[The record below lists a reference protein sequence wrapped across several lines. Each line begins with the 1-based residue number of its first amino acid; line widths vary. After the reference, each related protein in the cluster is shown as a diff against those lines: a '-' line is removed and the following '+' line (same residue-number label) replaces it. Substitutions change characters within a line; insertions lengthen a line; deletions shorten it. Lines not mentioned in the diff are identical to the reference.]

1 MSRLLGRW
9 LLSIC
14 LVLTGCAAL
23 KTSAD
28 FEQALNAFQSGN
40 YGEAETHLQSALKQR
55 PQDDK
60 SLSLRGW
67 IFFKMGLME
76 EAEKSFESAGRIN
89 PKNISTVEGLAWIN
103 YAKGLNKASEDKF
116 RQMIDYAEEHFRNPY
131 WTEYPLTD
139 RQYIH
144 SVHSNAS
151 YGLGLVAKRMGR
163 WKRARKY
170 LEEAINQPNQLID
183 PEEMRSHL
191 AEILFGLGEYRLA
204 LPHYQ
209 KLLSG
214 KGAGLFLLNRYAWCL
229 YQTGKTGEAKSIFL
243 KAKSLL
249 SSEVERYRGS
259 STVQNMTD
267 KLIAK
272 RMAEPYY
279 GLALIHAK
287 EENVQEGMKELSTA
301 LSLSPFFHSPDELL
315 KFLRLYPQ

>member
-1 MSRLLGRW
+1 MSLLLGQW

-14 LVLTGCAAL
+14 LVLTGCAVL
-23 KTSAD
+23 KTNVGY
-28 FEQALNAFQSGN
+28 EQALNAFQSGN
-40 YGEAETHLQSALKQR
+40 YGEAETHLQSELKQR

-76 EAEKSFESAGRIN
+76 EAEKYFESASRIN
-89 PKNISTVEGLAWIN
+89 PKNISTGEGLAWIY
-103 YAKGLNKASEDKF
+103 YAKGLNEASEKKF
-116 RQMIDYAEEHFRNPY
+116 RQMIDYAEKHFQNPY
-131 WTEYPLTD
+131 WEEYLWAD
-139 RQYIH
+139 RQYIL
-144 SVHSNAS
+144 SIHSNAN
-151 YGLGLVAKRMGR
+151 YGLGLISKRMGR
-163 WKRARKY
+163 WEPARKY
-170 LEEAINQPNQLID
+170 LEEAINQPNPLID

-191 AEILFGLGEYRLA
+191 VEVLFGLGEYRLA

-214 KGAGLFLLNRYAWCL
+214 KEAGLSLLNRYAWCL
-229 YQTGKTGEAKSIFL
+229 YQTGKTGEAKSTFL
-243 KAKSLL
+243 KAKSLF

-259 STVQNMTD
+259 STVQNMTE

-272 RMAEPYY
+272 RMAETYY

-287 EENVQEGMKELSTA
+287 EGNAREGMKELSIA

-315 KFLRLYPQ
+315 KFLRSYPQ